1 MAGTNKFKK
10 PIVDGVVV
18 VVVVVVFFSRIPWAR
33 GV

>member
-1 MAGTNKFKK
+1 MAGTNKFKN
-10 PIVDGVVV
+10 PLVDDD